1 MSTLSQKGFTIV
13 ELLVVVLV
21 FSILAMMA
29 APSLVG
35 AINKNKVVATTNE
48 LVGLIEFARS
58 TAKSTNQAVLI
69 NDECGA
75 SDDCGLQVIL
85 LKDKNETTTTDSSPL
100 RMMHKQDMK
109 NLTYMGAKTDKN
121 KIYIAFYPDGTRGL
135 HIDKQTIKVF
145 DNNGA
150 FTSSVADFGAAQRT
164 GDVKWQVKS
173 GSNCRVI
180 TITALGSVNVATEGC
195 S

>member
-21 FSILAMMA
+21 FSILAMLA

-48 LVGLIEFARS
+48 LVGLIEFARN

-69 NDECGA
+69 SKCKS

-85 LKDKNETTTTDSSPL
+85 LKDKGTSITDSTAL
-100 RMMHKQDMK
+100 RVMHKQDMK
-109 NLTYMGAKTDKN
+109 ALTYIDDKSN
-121 KIYIAFYPDGTRGL
+121 LAFYPDGTRGL
-135 HIDKQTIKVF
+135 HVDKQTIKVF
-145 DNNGA
+145 DKNGA
-150 FTSSVADFGAAQRT
+150 FTSSVAEFADVQGK

-173 GSNCRVI
+173 GSDCRMI
-180 TITALGSVNVATEGC
+180 TITALGSVKVATEGC

>member
-48 LVGLIEFARS
+48 LVGLVEFARN
-58 TAKSTNQAVLI
+58 TAKSTSQAVLI
-69 NDECGA
+69 TDDCE
-75 SDDCGLQVIL
+75 STDDCGLQVIL
-85 LKDKNETTTTDSSPL
+85 LKDKGNSDSLPL
-100 RMMHKQDMK
+100 RVMHKQDMK
-109 NLTYMGAKTDKN
+109 TLTYMDKQSN
-121 KIYIAFYPDGTRGL
+121 KDNIYIAFYPDGTRGL

-145 DNNGA
+145 NKDGA
-150 FTSSVADFGAAQRT
+150 FGSATQSFADFQGK

-173 GSNCRVI
+173 GSDCRVI
-180 TITALGSVNVATEGC
+180 TITTLGSVKVATEGC